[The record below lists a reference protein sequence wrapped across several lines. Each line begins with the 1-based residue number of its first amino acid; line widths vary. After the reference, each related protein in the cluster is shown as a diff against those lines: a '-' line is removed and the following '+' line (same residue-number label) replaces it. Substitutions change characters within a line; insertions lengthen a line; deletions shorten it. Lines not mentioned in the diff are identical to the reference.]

1 MPFLCLHS
9 HHGDLGNIIANEQG
23 VAKVDMTD
31 KLVTLVGKDSVV
43 GRTIVVR
50 NRPLLLRHFDITGE
64 DSKTLLMLL
73 LILYLPMYKL
83 TIYSQKITLDLYMGQ
98 KPRSK
103 KSSGQIFLC
112 NHNVPERKFKDK
124 R

>member
-31 KLVTLVGKDSVV
+31 KLVSLVGKDSVV

-50 NRPLLLRHFDITGE
+50 NKPLLLRHFDITSE
-64 DSKTLLMLL
+64 DSKTLLMLV
-73 LILYLPMYKL
+73 LIPYFPVYKS
-83 TIYSQKITLDLYMGQ
+83 TIYSLKICPKNHPCLYMDQ

-103 KSSGQIFLC
+103 KSSGQIFCVTIAYL
-112 NHNVPERKFKDK
+112 K
-124 R
+124 

>member
-9 HHGDLGNIIANEQG
+9 HYGDLGNIVANDQG

-50 NRPLLLRHFDITGE
+50 NKLVLLCQKHTGHYYYN
-64 DSKTLLMLL
+64 
-73 LILYLPMYKL
+73 I
-83 TIYSQKITLDLYMGQ
+83 
-98 KPRSK
+98 
-103 KSSGQIFLC
+103 
-112 NHNVPERKFKDK
+112 
-124 R
+124 